1 MYLYRQAIPLPRT
14 VCKELLIDRYILNS
28 TKNNDL
34 DVTFRGRCALYRRQE
49 KQTETT
55 LKTTTEQYTNLVLS
69 AKDTLYRLALS
80 ITGSDVE
87 AEDIVQDIYEK
98 AWRARDA
105 VLASHYPRAYLC
117 RMARNLAIDRLR
129 MRKVTVEIADREV
142 EDGIKGVVINDIAQ
156 YTVKVIS
163 ALPEKQRVAIQ
174 MRDVEGYELEE
185 IAEVL
190 ECDQTSVRMNLS
202 RARKS
207 VREQILKAM
216 NYGTE

>member
-1 MYLYRQAIPLPRT
+1 M
-14 VCKELLIDRYILNS
+14 
-28 TKNNDL
+28 
-34 DVTFRGRCALYRRQE
+34 
-49 KQTETT
+49 
-55 LKTTTEQYTNLVLS
+55 TTTEQYTTLALS
-69 AKDTLYRLALS
+69 VKDTLYRLALS

-105 VLASHYPRAYLC
+105 VLASSYPRAYLC
-117 RMARNLAIDRLR
+117 RMTRNLAIDRLR
-129 MRKVTVEIADREV
+129 MRKATVEITDRED
-142 EDGIKGVVINDIAQ
+142 EDSVKEIIIKDIAQ
-156 YTVKVIS
+156 YTTHIIS
-163 ALPEKQRVAIQ
+163 TLPERQRLAIQ

-207 VREQILKAM
+207 IREQILKAM